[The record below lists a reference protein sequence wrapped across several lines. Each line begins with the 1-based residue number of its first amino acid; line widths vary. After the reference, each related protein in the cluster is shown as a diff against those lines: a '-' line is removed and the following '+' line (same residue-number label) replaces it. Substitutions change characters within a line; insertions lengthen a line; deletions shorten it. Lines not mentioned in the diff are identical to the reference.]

1 MVPEDT
7 HPPGAS
13 PLLVRPAAEADLPA
27 IYAIWYANEVG
38 GDPNPPPRGSDM
50 LLRHEL
56 GSAEFYVAAL
66 GDRVA
71 GFAAAVVRDQIV
83 FLSECFVGA
92 AFQSRGVGQA
102 LVQRL
107 LAPDGRVR
115 CTLSSRDP
123 RALSLYIRAGLRP
136 RWPHFCLFADTAR
149 LADLPAGT
157 AEVAVV
163 GESAPDL
170 VEWDAAIGGRRRP
183 ADHAYG
189 REQTGALPLWF
200 TRAGQP
206 IGYGYF
212 QLRTPE
218 DLWYPDGPTMG
229 PIGARNPADAL
240 ECVLAAVR
248 WARPRAATLRMGVPG
263 PHLALAPLLD
273 AGFQITYVE
282 MFVSSADQPFM
293 DAACYVPASSTLF

>member
-1 MVPEDT
+1 MLPEFEEEW
-7 HPPGAS
+7 GAGS
-13 PLLVRPAAEADLPA
+13 IPIRRATEADLPA
-27 IYAIWYANEVG
+27 IYEIWYANEVG
-38 GDPNPPPRGSDM
+38 GDRNPPPRGSDM

-56 GSAEFYVAAL
+56 GGAEIYVAAL

-71 GFAAAVVRDQIV
+71 GFAAAVVRDRVV

-92 AFQSRGVGQA
+92 PFQSRGVGRA
-102 LVQRL
+102 LVRRL

-136 RWPHFCLFADTAR
+136 RWPHFCLLADTAR

-157 AEVAVV
+157 AEVAVA
-163 GESAPDL
+163 GQGDADL
-170 VEWDAAIGGRRRP
+170 VEWDAAIAGRRRP
-183 ADHAYG
+183 ADHVYW
-189 REQTGALPLWF
+189 RERVAAVPLWF
-200 TRAGQP
+200 VRAGQP

-218 DLWYPDGPTMG
+218 DLWYPDGATIG
-229 PIGARNPADAL
+229 PIGARNSADAL

-248 WARPRAATLRMGVPG
+248 WARPRATTLRIGVPG
-263 PHLALAPLLD
+263 PHLALAPLLG

-282 MFVSSADQPFM
+282 MFVSSADRPFV
-293 DAACYVPASSTLF
+293 DAACYIPASSTLF